1 MTRSAPRTHGLEH
14 VVARAD
20 LLSTLDDPHRGAAAH
35 SFYLSSLAAFVIS
48 YILLKNKSASLKSGN
63 TQTAPSADNRV
74 ARIPVPMPINGMQT
88 LRQARASQTP
98 SPTYTVQAN
107 DSPYRSAALCLESL
121 IMDSRSRASSADAA
135 GWSSKHIP
143 ALAILRRAESPQPPV
158 ASDTR
163 CEPLCASRDNNLS
176 APATGANGDCD
187 EAAASNW
194 MKCWRNRETSCAVGD
209 RPMRDVKTS
218 SKMPESVVRG

>member
-1 MTRSAPRTHGLEH
+1 M
-14 VVARAD
+14 
-20 LLSTLDDPHRGAAAH
+20 
-35 SFYLSSLAAFVIS
+35 
-48 YILLKNKSASLKSGN
+48 SASLKSGK
-63 TQTAPSADNRV
+63 TQIAPSADNRV
-74 ARIPVPMPINGMQT
+74 ARFPVPIPMNGMPT
-88 LRQARASQTP
+88 LRHARASHIP

-121 IMDSRSRASSADAA
+121 IMDSLSSASSADAG

-143 ALAILRRAESPQPPV
+143 ALAILRRAESCQPPV

-163 CEPLCASRDNNLS
+163 CEPPCARRDNNLS

-187 EAAASNW
+187 ETAASDW

-209 RPMRDVKTS
+209 RPMRDVKIS
-218 SKMPESVVRG
+218 

>member
-1 MTRSAPRTHGLEH
+1 
-14 VVARAD
+14 
-20 LLSTLDDPHRGAAAH
+20 
-35 SFYLSSLAAFVIS
+35 
-48 YILLKNKSASLKSGN
+48 
-63 TQTAPSADNRV
+63 
-74 ARIPVPMPINGMQT
+74 VPEPMIGMQT
-88 LRQARASQTP
+88 LRHTRAAQTP
-98 SPTYTVQAN
+98 SPTYAVQAN

-121 IMDSRSRASSADAA
+121 TMDCLSRASSADAA

-143 ALAILRRAESPQPPV
+143 ALAILRRAESRQPPV

-163 CEPLCASRDNNLS
+163 CEPPCASRDNNLS

-209 RPMRDVKTS
+209 RPTRDVKTS
-218 SKMPESVVRG
+218 

>member
-1 MTRSAPRTHGLEH
+1 MN
-14 VVARAD
+14 
-20 LLSTLDDPHRGAAAH
+20 
-35 SFYLSSLAAFVIS
+35 I
-48 YILLKNKSASLKSGN
+48 SASLKSGK

-74 ARIPVPMPINGMQT
+74 ARLPVPMPINGMPT

-107 DSPYRSAALCLESL
+107 DSPYRSAALCPESL
-121 IMDSRSRASSADAA
+121 IMDSLLGASSADAA

-143 ALAILRRAESPQPPV
+143 ALAILRRAESRQPPV

-163 CEPLCASRDNNLS
+163 CEPPCASRENNMS
-176 APATGANGDCD
+176 APATGANGDFE
-187 EAAASNW
+187 EAAVSSW
-194 MKCWRNRETSCAVGD
+194 MKCWRNRETSCAAGD

-218 SKMPESVVRG
+218 

>member
-1 MTRSAPRTHGLEH
+1 MSKSANMMPNGGQRRSQPPMTFDLSLSESAGPGSRD
-14 VVARAD
+14 R
-20 LLSTLDDPHRGAAAH
+20 LD
-35 SFYLSSLAAFVIS
+35 YAAFVIS
-48 YILLKNKSASLKSGN
+48 YTRLKNISASLKSGK

-74 ARIPVPMPINGMQT
+74 ARLPVPMPMNGMPT
-88 LRQARASQTP
+88 LRHARASQTP

-107 DSPYRSAALCLESL
+107 DSRYRSAALCMEILM
-121 IMDSRSRASSADAA
+121 MDSLSSASSADAA

-143 ALAILRRAESPQPPV
+143 ALAILRRAESRQPPV

-163 CEPLCASRDNNLS
+163 YEPPCASRDNNMS

-194 MKCWRNRETSCAVGD
+194 MKCWRNRETSWAVGN
-209 RPMRDVKTS
+209 RPMR
-218 SKMPESVVRG
+218 